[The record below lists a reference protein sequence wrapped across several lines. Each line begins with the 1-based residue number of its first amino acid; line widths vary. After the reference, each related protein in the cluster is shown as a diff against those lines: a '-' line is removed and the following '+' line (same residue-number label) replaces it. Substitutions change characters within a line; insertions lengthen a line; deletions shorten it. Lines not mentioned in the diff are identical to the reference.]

1 MMVVGAR
8 PLKRVIQKN
17 PQDTAAELVLD
28 GAVKTGAAIGGT
40 RGGARAHRLQIAA
53 ESPNG

>member
-1 MMVVGAR
+1 MVVGAR